1 MATWAL
7 RKRYEWIA
15 GKLAAGESFGRADLV
30 EAFTITTQTASATV
44 SEFMELHP
52 GQLRYDRS
60 RKAFVRDDTP
70 AAPSGFTRREL
81 AAFDVL
87 SWLDERGRNSQ
98 SYGSH
103 ADAYEIAARRLREAL
118 APEGSP
124 GSRSHA

>member
-1 MATWAL
+1 MATWAM

-15 GKLAAGESFGRADLV
+15 AKLEAGESFGRADLV

-44 SEFMELHP
+44 GEFMELNP
-52 GQLRYDRS
+52 GKLRYDKS

-70 AAPSGFTRREL
+70 AAPAGLTRREL

-87 SWLDERGRNSQ
+87 TWLDERGRNST

-103 ADAYEIAARRLREAL
+103 ADAYEIAARRLRGALECREA
-118 APEGSP
+118 A
-124 GSRSHA
+124 